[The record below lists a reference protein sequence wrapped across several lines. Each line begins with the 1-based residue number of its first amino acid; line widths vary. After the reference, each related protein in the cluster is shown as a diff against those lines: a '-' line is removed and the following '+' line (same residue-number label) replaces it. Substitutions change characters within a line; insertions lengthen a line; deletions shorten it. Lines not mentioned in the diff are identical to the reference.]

1 MDSAVTTVWTILGLV
16 HRQRRLVAA
25 TAMGILA
32 LAAAITFT
40 LQPIYSS
47 TALILVDPSRKNLLE
62 SQSSLAAG
70 NTDSA
75 RIDSEVEILRSDSV
89 LLAALAAGA
98 LPQAAPSRPWRNIV
112 SAGLGFATPAEP
124 DTAPT
129 PPLDALRA
137 SLSVQRRGVSYL
149 IAVQSR
155 SPDPAQAAQT
165 ANLVAEAYIA
175 HQLNSKITAALAA
188 RDVIATQL
196 REQAALLAPTTTGQ
210 DTTPTGEQYQ
220 LLLTRARELQIQAGL
235 QLADSRIASPA
246 LPALRPGFPNHAFI
260 LLLAGIAALG
270 GGVSFA
276 AFYEN
281 HLGGFTSDAQM
292 AAVLKRRIA
301 PAIPHARP
309 KNAREGIADLVVS
322 APGSD
327 FALAIRR
334 LCASV
339 NHALRPLPGQ
349 PANGHVIM
357 VGSAGV
363 GEGKTTLAL
372 AVARS
377 FGLSGFRTLIID
389 GDLHAPALHR
399 QLKLNPNAGLLDF
412 LSAPAIDNIAA
423 HIVPD
428 ELSGIH
434 AILGANHRAGS
445 DQLLSGPVFNHLI
458 QAARRTFDII
468 IIDAPA
474 LESMADG
481 LYIARHA
488 DSIIL
493 LARWASTAQ
502 RKSRQAL
509 ASLSD
514 ANNNANI
521 TTLINAAPSKS
532 APIHKS
538 QTTTQQQPLQETT
551 KP

>member
-1 MDSAVTTVWTILGLV
+1 MTTVWTILGVV
-16 HRQRRLVAA
+16 HRQQRLVAA
-25 TAMGILA
+25 TALGILA
-32 LAAAITFT
+32 LCAAITFT

-62 SQSSLAAG
+62 SQSPLAAS

-98 LPQAAPSRPWRNIV
+98 LPRAAPAPAWRNIV
-112 SAGLGFATPAEP
+112 SASLGFATPPEP
-124 DTAPT
+124 DAEPT

-149 IAVQSR
+149 IAVQAR

-165 ANLVAEAYIA
+165 ANLVAGAYIA
-175 HQLNSKITAALAA
+175 HQLNSKIAAALTA

-196 REQAALLAPTTTGQ
+196 REQAALLAPTGAAH

-246 LPALRPGFPNHAFI
+246 LPPLRPGFPNHGLI

-270 GGVSFA
+270 GSVSIA
-276 AFYEN
+276 LFYEN
-281 HLGGFTSDAQM
+281 HLGGFTSDAQL
-292 AAVLKRRIA
+292 AAVLKRPIA

-322 APGSD
+322 APGSE
-327 FALAIRR
+327 FAGAIRR

-339 NHALRPLPGQ
+339 NHALRPPPGQ
-349 PANGHVIM
+349 PAIGHVIM
-357 VGSAGV
+357 MASAGA

-389 GDLHAPALHR
+389 ADLHAPALHR
-399 QLKLNPNAGLLDF
+399 QLRLTPSLGLFDF
-412 LSAPAIDNIAA
+412 LCAPAMGNIAA

-434 AILGANHRAGS
+434 AILGANHHAGS
-445 DQLLSGPVFNHLI
+445 DQLLSGPVFSHLI
-458 QAARRTFDII
+458 AAARRTFDIV

-474 LESMADG
+474 LQPMADG
-481 LYIARHA
+481 LYIARQV

-493 LARWASTAQ
+493 LTRWASTTQ
-502 RKSRQAL
+502 RRSRQAM
-509 ASLSD
+509 ASLLD
-514 ANNNANI
+514 ANNHASI
-521 TTLINAAPSKS
+521 TTIINAAPSK
-532 APIHKS
+532 
-538 QTTTQQQPLQETT
+538 T
-551 KP
+551 KPTRNNLAIAGKQPEHQAEAL